1 MEDSALFL
9 FVHGDEPR
17 DRTWARLETRRR
29 VGDEML
35 TPSDK
40 MTLNAMTIM
49 AGELEALLDAVPSL
63 DAAYKD
69 FERAIVEGNC
79 LGRATLSA
87 RKKGAMYLKRLYG
100 LDPADEMFRVFRKLW
115 AAKREARPLLA
126 LQRAWVG
133 DSLVR
138 DSAEYFLKL
147 NPGDAIT
154 TEATAKWLR
163 EKRGDRHSEANAR
176 TIARNLNSSWHQAG
190 FVNGIAARSRKRPLA
205 TPENMVFALYL
216 SHLDGCSGISLFE
229 TQMSA
234 LLDIP
239 VEAMLPLAAAAGR
252 MGLIGFRR
260 IADVIEV
267 GFDTLKGFRP

>member
-1 MEDSALFL
+1 MLAL
-9 FVHGDEPR
+9 
-17 DRTWARLETRRR
+17 
-29 VGDEML
+29 
-35 TPSDK
+35 SNK

-49 AGELEALLDAVPSL
+49 AVELETLLDAVPSPEASCA
-63 DAAYKD
+63 DYEK
-69 FERAIVEGNC
+69 AIIEGNC

-100 LDPADEMFRVFRKLW
+100 LDPADEMFRVFHRLW
-115 AAKREARPLLA
+115 SVKKEARPLLA

-138 DSAEYFLKL
+138 DSSEYFLKL

-154 TEATAKWLR
+154 PEATAKWLR

-190 FVNGIAARSRKRPLA
+190 FVAGVISRSRKRPLA

-229 TQMSA
+229 TPMSA
-234 LLDIP
+234 LLDIS